1 MGSPLNRRS
10 FAKVIGAGAAA
21 PPAPEPQAAAQPGYR
36 TASPFDVGIR
46 SQLFID
52 RVLVRETRDIAF
64 TLHPAE
70 RHPANPLV
78 VADRPWEGWRLE
90 LFGSAIYD
98 EDERLFKMWYVPEPV
113 GWFGPAP
120 GGASAD
126 NPTCYATSAD
136 GIHWEKPL
144 AGALTSPDGTR
155 TNALLFATHLPS
167 VVKDRAERDPGKRYK
182 MTCYIHQP
190 REIRGYRT
198 MVSPD
203 GIRWR
208 LHSKTPICRAAD
220 VITSYYDTD
229 RRLFVAMA
237 KIGTPVRGHNR
248 RVFYVTTSTN
258 FDDWTEAELA
268 IYPDLED
275 DAGSLGRIEEARS
288 LLDVPDNPE
297 QMRTEFY
304 GVGFHQAES
313 CTLAFPW
320 VFTINN
326 EARYGNQEGP
336 FEIQLAVSRDLKNWQ
351 RPFRIPCL
359 PRGRPGDWECGIQQ
373 TASSTVR
380 VGDEVWL
387 YYSGAN
393 YTHGT
398 PVLYRPEGAGR
409 KTKYTS
415 SIGLA
420 RWTVDRFVSADAG
433 ASGGAL
439 TTVPVVFGGDRLEI
453 NARTRRGGSIRVE
466 LLDAARRPLSPFEQS
481 QPVRGDSVRHQVR
494 WPGNAAPGA
503 LQGKPVSLRF
513 HLQDAELFA
522 FAFRSD
528 ARGR

>member
-1 MGSPLNRRS
+1 MGASAVMP
-10 FAKVIGAGAAA
+10 AA
-21 PPAPEPQAAAQPGYR
+21 PAQQTAPAASYR
-36 TASPFDVGIR
+36 SASPFVVGSK

-52 RVLVRETRDIAF
+52 RVLLRDVRNISF

-70 RHPANPLV
+70 RHPKNPLMI
-78 VADRPWEGWRLE
+78 ADRPWEGWRLE
-90 LFGSAIYD
+90 LFGNVIYD

-120 GGASAD
+120 NGASGD
-126 NPTCYATSAD
+126 NPTCYATSRD

-144 AGALTSPDGTR
+144 VGSLKSPDGTK

-167 VVKDRAERDPGKRYK
+167 VFKDKSEPDPRKRYK
-182 MTCYIHQP
+182 MTCYINQP
-190 REIRGYRT
+190 RDIRGYRT

-203 GIRWR
+203 GLRWT
-208 LHSKTPICRAAD
+208 LHSKTPICRSAD

-229 RRLFVAMA
+229 RRMFVAMA
-237 KIGTPVRGHNR
+237 KIGTRIRGHNR
-248 RVFYVTTSTN
+248 RIFYVTTSTD
-258 FDDWTEAELA
+258 FDNWTEAELA

-288 LLDVPDNPE
+288 ILDVADSPE

-313 CTLAFPW
+313 CTLGFPW

-336 FEIQLAVSRDLKNWQ
+336 FEIQLAVSRDLKEWQ

-359 PRGRPGDWECGIQQ
+359 PRGTDGDWECGIQQ

-387 YYSGAN
+387 YYCGAN

-398 PVLYRPEGAGR
+398 PVLYRQEGTGR

-420 RWTVDRFVSADAG
+420 KWKVDRFVSADA
-433 ASGGAL
+433 AADGGVL
-439 TTVPVVFGGDRLEI
+439 TTVPVLFTGDRLEV
-453 NARTRRGGSIRVE
+453 NARTRPGGSLAVE
-466 LLDAARRPLSPFEQS
+466 LLDAARRTLSGFPKS
-481 QPVRGDSVRHQVR
+481 NPIRGDNVRHLIR
-494 WPGNAAPGA
+494 WPGNSSLSAH
-503 LQGKPVSLRF
+503 QGKPVSLRF
-513 HLQDAELFA
+513 HLRDAQLFA
-522 FAFRSD
+522 FAFREGGQ
-528 ARGR
+528 RG